1 MYTCVYVYMWIH
13 VYKLVCDDSNSKRSF
28 TLNTV
33 NGVHSYSMCKTH
45 GGVNDIIVRLDA
57 SDIITCN
64 RGMYRV

>member
-45 GGVNDIIVRLDA
+45 GGVNDIIVR
-57 SDIITCN
+57 C
-64 RGMYRV
+64 